1 MLHGFTNVLNTLVLF
16 ETGDMHYPSIAVNKF
31 LGKKRPVEKSK
42 SKFFRSF
49 CDVFVA
55 LRHAVVP

>member
-1 MLHGFTNVLNTLVLF
+1 MLHGFTIVLNTLVLF
-16 ETGDMHYPSIAVNKF
+16 ETGEMHYPSIAVNKF

-49 CDVFVA
+49 CDVFVS